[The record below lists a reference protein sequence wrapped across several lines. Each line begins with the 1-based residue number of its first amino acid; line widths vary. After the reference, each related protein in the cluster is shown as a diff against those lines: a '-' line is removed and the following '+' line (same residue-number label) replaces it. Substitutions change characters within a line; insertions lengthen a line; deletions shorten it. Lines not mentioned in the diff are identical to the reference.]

1 MSLTLLTGKLI
12 QNASLGSMFLLAQQ
26 DPAVQASAE
35 AAVDAA
41 SGFIFIFLL
50 GVFLLLYFFPT
61 LIAVLRKH
69 ASALAIFAFNL
80 FFGWTGLGW
89 VAALIWS
96 LTSPSSNTPVI
107 VNQIMHGGK

>member
-26 DPAVQASAE
+26 DPAVQASA
-35 AAVDAA
+35 DAA
-41 SGFIFIFLL
+41 LAFST
-50 GVFLLLYFFPT
+50 VFMFGIALLLYFFPT
-61 LIAVLRKH
+61 FIAVLRKH

>member
-1 MSLTLLTGKLI
+1 MALTLFAGKFV
-12 QNASLGSMFLLAQQ
+12 QSASLGSMFLLAQQ
-26 DPAVQASAE
+26 DPAVQASADAAAE
-35 AAVDAA
+35 AAAGVAA
-41 SGFIFIFLL
+41 LFMVGI
-50 GVFLLLYFFPT
+50 GLLLYFFPT

>member
-12 QNASLGSMFLLAQQ
+12 QNANLGSMFILAQQ
-26 DPAVQASAE
+26 DPAVQASA
-35 AAVDAA
+35 DAA
-41 SGFIFIFLL
+41 ASVAALFMVGI
-50 GVFLLLYFFPT
+50 GLLLYFFPT
-61 LIAVLRKH
+61 FIAVLRKH